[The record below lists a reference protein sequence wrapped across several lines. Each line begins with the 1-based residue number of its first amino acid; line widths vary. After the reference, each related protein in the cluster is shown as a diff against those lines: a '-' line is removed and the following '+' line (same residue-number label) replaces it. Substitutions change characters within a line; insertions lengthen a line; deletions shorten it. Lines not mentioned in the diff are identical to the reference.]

1 MFLSHGILIK
11 KGKPFETPC
20 LFKSIFLPFLNRCSS
35 PARLSS
41 FFSIFYTKNISLRL
55 CRPALFCEN
64 YLDTSFCVTYIG
76 GAMKTQM
83 MQFRVNDEEKALIEK
98 CAKKAGMTVSEYI
111 RACMLME
118 MVVDREMQALKIIG
132 RTIGMKAMDA
142 LSRRLKA
149 NPILD

>member
-1 MFLSHGILIK
+1 
-11 KGKPFETPC
+11 
-20 LFKSIFLPFLNRCSS
+20 
-35 PARLSS
+35 
-41 FFSIFYTKNISLRL
+41 
-55 CRPALFCEN
+55 
-64 YLDTSFCVTYIG
+64 
-76 GAMKTQM
+76 MKTQM

-118 MVVDREMQALKIIG
+118 MVVDGELQALRIVG

-149 NPILD
+149 TPTTDKARPAAPPAAPGGQTAPAL